1 MFDGEDK
8 NRTWMI
14 FQGKKKGEKKKKNYT
29 FIPKICI
36 SLDMLTK
43 DSIKMD

>member
-14 FQGKKKGEKKKKNYT
+14 FQGQKKGEKKNYT
-29 FIPKICI
+29 FVPKICI
-36 SLDMLTK
+36 SLDMPTK
-43 DSIKMD
+43 DLMKMD